1 MLPRLPKLLF
11 DNRALGKGAGF
22 SANIVGMTELAG
34 ASILIVGAS
43 GGLGSTLA
51 RELSAK
57 GAKLTLAGQSA
68 EKLAALGVPGAHAV
82 GDVTAQGVPELYV
95 NHAIAAHQGL
105 DGVIYAA
112 GAVAFGPAAE
122 LTDEVADKLWALNTR
137 GWMSMLRASIPALTQ
152 SAEAGR
158 KPFVLTLSGVVA
170 ETPTA
175 GLAAYSAVKAALSA
189 FSVATQRELRR
200 GGIRVVDARPGH
212 TETELSKHP
221 LSGTPPV
228 FPAGLSPQAVT
239 TRLVEAIENEEKD
252 LPSGSFLSLS

>member
-1 MLPRLPKLLF
+1 
-11 DNRALGKGAGF
+11 
-22 SANIVGMTELAG
+22 MTELAG

-51 RELSAK
+51 KDLSAR
-57 GAKLTLAGQSA
+57 GARLTLAGRSA
-68 EKLAALGVPGAHAV
+68 ERLAAVGVPGAHAV
-82 GDVTAQGVPELYV
+82 GDVTAPGVPELYV
-95 NHAIAAHQGL
+95 TQALAAHQGL

-122 LTDEVADKLWALNTR
+122 LTDDVADALWALNTR
-137 GWMSMLRASIPALTQ
+137 GWMSMVRASVPALTH

-170 ETPTA
+170 ESPTA
-175 GLAAYSAVKAALSA
+175 GLAAYSAVKAALNA

-200 GGIRVVDARPGH
+200 SGIRVVDARPGH

-221 LSGTPPV
+221 LSGIAPV
-228 FPAGLSPQAVT
+228 FPVGLSPQSVSA
-239 TRLVEAIENEEKD
+239 RLVEAIENEEKD
-252 LPSGSFLSLS
+252 LPSSSFQSLS

>member
-1 MLPRLPKLLF
+1 
-11 DNRALGKGAGF
+11 
-22 SANIVGMTELAG
+22 MTELAG

-51 RELSAK
+51 RELSAR

-137 GWMSMLRASIPALTQ
+137 GWMSMLRASIPALTR